1 MKRSA
6 VSGSGV
12 SPDSKQ
18 ARGDNLAMAA
28 SSPLNEESI
37 QEEIEESKNVQSA
50 ITANLILKTYTIS
63 LKISKAPLR
72 RCKVILPS

>member
-18 ARGDNLAMAA
+18 ARGHNLNMVA

-37 QEEIEESKNVQSA
+37 QEEIEESDMAEPNLQS
-50 ITANLILKTYTIS
+50 S
-63 LKISKAPLR
+63 
-72 RCKVILPS
+72 